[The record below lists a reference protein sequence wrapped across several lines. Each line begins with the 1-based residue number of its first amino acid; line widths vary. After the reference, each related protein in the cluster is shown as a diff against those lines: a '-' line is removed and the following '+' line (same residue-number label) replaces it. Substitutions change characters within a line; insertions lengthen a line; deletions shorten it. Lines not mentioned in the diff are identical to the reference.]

1 MMLRGV
7 WWCTRRPRWRILSAS
22 CTDHLIASYLAILL
36 SRNLQLCIRISVG
49 GVNLGVLLFA
59 TLQKKRFC
67 WKMKMKLF
75 ILCGAWLAW
84 LFTQMSALL
93 ATILRWLTAIFAFGR
108 SNHLET
114 VGDKDLVR
122 QSPREQLNSNIN
134 SFKIIYGK
142 QLLNFLLKRN
152 QPDNTKYYPL
162 SFWVGVVVV

>member
-67 WKMKMKLF
+67 WKMKIKLF

-114 VGDKDLVR
+114 VAVTKTWSDKVPESSSIVILTALR
-122 QSPREQLNSNIN
+122 LFTGSNYWI
-134 SFKIIYGK
+134 FC
-142 QLLNFLLKRN
+142 
-152 QPDNTKYYPL
+152 
-162 SFWVGVVVV
+162 